1 MQSLLKFIQKYSN
14 FLVFLTLEVVAFLLL
29 TSYHEYPKSSFLS
42 TANAIAVWNYKVT
55 NDISSYFRLR
65 QTNEYLEEE
74 NTTLRNQIIALQNQL
89 EDSVETA
96 QYQYSHLDYHCQPAR
111 VVQLTTNRQHN
122 YLTINKGR
130 RDSVYQGMGVRN
142 KDGVVGIVTTVGQ
155 RYAIV
160 IPVINVNCRISAKFV
175 KNGYYAAVEWDGI
188 DYRYAK
194 LTDVASHLSVE
205 KGDTIVT
212 SGLSAVFPADIP
224 LAIVEDVELKK
235 GETYY
240 NIKVRLET
248 DFRKLDYVQL
258 INKHTYNEQ
267 VALEEDGLR

>member
-14 FLVFLTLEVVAFLLL
+14 FLVFFALEVVAFLLL

-42 TANAIAVWNYKVT
+42 TANAIAVWNYKVA
-55 NDISSYFRLR
+55 NNISSYFHLR
-65 QTNEYLEEE
+65 QTNEYLAQE
-74 NTTLRNQIIALQNQL
+74 NIALRNQIVALQNQL
-89 EDSVETA
+89 EDSVE
-96 QYQYSHLDYHCQPAR
+96 QSEYQYAHLDYHCLPAR
-111 VVQLTTNRQHN
+111 VVQLTTNRQSN
-122 YLTINKGR
+122 YLTINKGS
-130 RDSVYQGMGVRN
+130 RDSVYAGMGVRN
-142 KDGVVGIVTTVGQ
+142 QEGVVGIVSTVGQ

-160 IPVINVNCRISAKFV
+160 IPVINVNSHISAKFA

-212 SGLSAVFPADIP
+212 SGLSAVFPEDIP

-258 INKHTYNEQ
+258 INKHTYHEQ
-267 VALEEDGLR
+267 VALEKDGLR